1 MNFKNLFMH
10 FPGAVTV
17 CNRDGRI
24 LAMNDRARETFAGDG
39 GEKLL
44 GTNVLDCHPEPA
56 RSKLKAMLVEG
67 RTNVYTIE
75 KKGVQKLIYQSP
87 WKENGAIAGFLEISL
102 VIPETMPHFVRGN

>member
-1 MNFKNLFMH
+1 MDFANFFKG

-17 CNRDGRI
+17 CDRDGVI
-24 LAMNDRARETFAGDG
+24 LAMNERAMETFASDG

-44 GTNVLDCHPEPA
+44 GTNVLQCHPEPA
-56 RSKLKAMLVEG
+56 RSKLKAMLAES

-75 KKGVQKLIYQSP
+75 KKGIRKLIYQAP
-87 WKENGAIAGFLEISL
+87 WLENGVVAGFCELSL